1 MRLVPAL
8 LVLSIGV
15 AAAQHLPDNSQVT
28 LDPDDNPD
36 PAYRETLDGNERSRL
51 EEAER
56 EGETFLPYFY
66 GSIRPESLREP
77 PVEPPPP
84 PPEETIDVRTPQ
96 RIVTTYERHGP
107 SPTEVLEGLVEALI
121 NQWETPPAIIRI
133 TYAPP
138 TAEQPVA
145 AYRDDVQSLQG
156 VEPGSAF
163 YGRNLYTVRS
173 DTPGPVVIEILEA
186 PLAGAVATGSFERV
200 GDRLLLA
207 ITSLHHD
214 GVERPV
220 EAWGVGLDCACL
232 AIEGEVDRHWFERV
246 LLPAAL
252 AFAGRW
258 LDASSVPDTTV
269 SINGD
274 VIIEEASG
282 DRTRQALQQGLAGV
296 SGTIAGILAESAPRE
311 ATVTLPRNTE
321 LAVVFLHA
329 GATRR

>member
-1 MRLVPAL
+1 MRLAPAL
-8 LVLSIGV
+8 LAFLIGM
-15 AAAQHLPDNSQVT
+15 ASAQHLPDNSNVT

-36 PAYRETLDGNERSRL
+36 PAYRTTLDGNERTRL

-77 PVEPPPP
+77 PAVPPP
-84 PPEETIDVRTPQ
+84 PPEESIDVRTPQ

-107 SPTEVLEGLVEALI
+107 PPAEAPAGLIEALI
-121 NQWETPPAIIRI
+121 SQWDTAPAIIRI
-133 TYAPP
+133 AYAPP
-138 TAEQPVA
+138 AADRRVTAQPDEMEVL
-145 AYRDDVQSLQG
+145 DS

-163 YGRNLYTVRS
+163 YGRILYTVRS

-207 ITSLHHD
+207 ITRLHHD
-214 GVERPV
+214 GVERAI

-232 AIEGEVDRHWFERV
+232 AVSGEVDRHWFERV

-258 LDASSVPDTTV
+258 LDASSVPETTV

-274 VIIEEASG
+274 VIIEESA
-282 DRTRQALQQGLAGV
+282 DDPARRALQQGLAGV
-296 SGTIAGILAESAPRE
+296 TGTVADILAETAPRQ
-311 ATVTLPRNTE
+311 ATVTLARNTE

-329 GATRR
+329 GATGR

>member
-1 MRLVPAL
+1 MRLAPAF
-8 LVLSIGV
+8 LVFSIGV
-15 AAAQHLPDNSQVT
+15 AVAQHLPDNSNVA

-36 PAYRETLDGNERSRL
+36 PAYRETLEGNEQSRL

-56 EGETFLPYFY
+56 DGETFLPYFY

-77 PVEPPPP
+77 PAQPPPP
-84 PPEETIDVRTPQ
+84 PPEVTIDVRSPQ

-107 SPTEVLEGLVEALI
+107 LPDEAPEGLVEALI
-121 NQWETPPAIIRI
+121 SQWDTPPAIIRI
-133 TYAPP
+133 AYAPP
-138 TAEQPVA
+138 AADQPVA
-145 AYRDDVQSLQG
+145 AYRDDVPTFKG

-163 YGRNLYTVRS
+163 YGRILYTVRS

-207 ITSLHHD
+207 IRHLHHD

-232 AIEGEVDRHWFERV
+232 AVEGEVDRHWFERV

-258 LDASSVPDTTV
+258 LEATSVPDRTV

-274 VIIEEASG
+274 VIIEESRG
-282 DRTRQALQQGLAGV
+282 DRERQALQQGLAGV
-296 SGTIAGILAESAPRE
+296 TGTIAGILAETAPGQ

-329 GATRR
+329 GATGR

>member
-1 MRLVPAL
+1 MRLLPAL
-8 LVLSIGV
+8 LMFAIGA
-15 AAAQHLPDNSQVT
+15 AAAQHLPDNAHVT

-36 PAYRETLDGNERSRL
+36 PAYRATLDGNERHRL

-66 GSIRPESLREP
+66 GSARPENLGEP
-77 PVEPPPP
+77 PADPPPP

-107 SPTEVLEGLVEALI
+107 TPTEAPAGLIEALI
-121 NQWETPPAIIRI
+121 SQWMTPPAIIRI
-133 TYAPP
+133 AYTSPA
-138 TAEQPVA
+138 ADQPEISSRHDLVA
-145 AYRDDVQSLQG
+145 IDG
-156 VEPGSAF
+156 VSPGSAF
-163 YGRNLYTVRS
+163 YGRILYTVRS
-173 DTPGPVVIEILEA
+173 DTPGPVVIEILEE
-186 PLAGAVATGSFERV
+186 PLAGAVATGSFERG

-207 ITSLHHD
+207 IRHLAHD

-258 LDASSVPDTTV
+258 LEASSVPETTV

-274 VIIEEASG
+274 VIIEETGG
-282 DRTRQALQQGLAGV
+282 DRRLQALHQGLSGV
-296 SGTIAGILAESAPRE
+296 AETAAGILTENAPRE

-321 LAVVFLHA
+321 LAVVFVRA
-329 GATRR
+329 GTAGR

>member
-1 MRLVPAL
+1 M
-8 LVLSIGV
+8 
-15 AAAQHLPDNSQVT
+15 
-28 LDPDDNPD
+28 
-36 PAYRETLDGNERSRL
+36 
-51 EEAER
+51 
-56 EGETFLPYFY
+56 
-66 GSIRPESLREP
+66 
-77 PVEPPPP
+77 
-84 PPEETIDVRTPQ
+84 
-96 RIVTTYERHGP
+96 
-107 SPTEVLEGLVEALI
+107 
-121 NQWETPPAIIRI
+121 
-133 TYAPP
+133 
-138 TAEQPVA
+138 
-145 AYRDDVQSLQG
+145 
-156 VEPGSAF
+156 
-163 YGRNLYTVRS
+163 
-173 DTPGPVVIEILEA
+173 
-186 PLAGAVATGSFERV
+186 

-207 ITSLHHD
+207 ITNLHHD

-274 VIIEEASG
+274 VIIEEAGG

-296 SGTIAGILAESAPRE
+296 TGTVADILAENTPRE

>member
-1 MRLVPAL
+1 MRLAPAL
-8 LVLSIGV
+8 LVLTIGV
-15 AAAQHLPDNSQVT
+15 ASAQHMPDNSLVT

-36 PAYRETLDGNERSRL
+36 PAYRETLDGNERTRL

-56 EGETFLPYFY
+56 DGETFLPYFY

-77 PVEPPPP
+77 LAETLPPPV
-84 PPEETIDVRTPQ
+84 ETIDVRTPQ

-107 SPTEVLEGLVEALI
+107 SPLDEAPNGLVEALI
-121 NQWETPPAIIRI
+121 SQWETPPAIVRI
-133 TYAPP
+133 AYAPQA
-138 TAEQPVA
+138 AEKPET
-145 AYRDDVQSLQG
+145 AYRDDVPVLQG

-163 YGRNLYTVRS
+163 YGRILYTVRS
-173 DTPGPVVIEILEA
+173 DAPGPVVIEILEA
-186 PLAGAVATGSFERV
+186 PLAGALATGSFERT

-207 ITSLHHD
+207 ITHLHHD

-232 AIEGEVDRHWFERV
+232 AVEGEVDRHWFERV

-274 VIIEEASG
+274 VIIEETGG

-296 SGTIAGILAESAPRE
+296 AGTVTGILAETAPRE

-329 GATRR
+329 GAAGR

>member
-1 MRLVPAL
+1 MRLVTAL
-8 LVLSIGV
+8 LVLSTGV
-15 AAAQHLPDNSQVT
+15 AAAQHLPDNSHVT

-36 PAYRETLDGNERSRL
+36 PAYRETLEGNEQSRL

-66 GSIRPESLREP
+66 GSIRPENLRELP
-77 PVEPPPP
+77 AEPPP
-84 PPEETIDVRTPQ
+84 PPEEMIDVRTPQ

-107 SPTEVLEGLVEALI
+107 SPAEAPEGLVEALI
-121 NQWETPPAIIRI
+121 SQWETPPAIIRI
-133 TYAPP
+133 AYAPP
-138 TAEQPVA
+138 EAEQSVT
-145 AYRDDVQSLQG
+145 AYRDDVPTLHE

-163 YGRNLYTVRS
+163 YGRVLYTVRS
-173 DTPGPVVIEILEA
+173 DAPGPVVIEILEA
-186 PLAGAVATGSFERV
+186 PLAGAVATGSFERT

-207 ITSLHHD
+207 ITRLHHD
-214 GVERPV
+214 GAERPV

-246 LLPAAL
+246 LLPAAF

-274 VIIEEASG
+274 VIIEEAGG
-282 DRTRQALQQGLAGV
+282 DRTRQALQQGLAGAA
-296 SGTIAGILAESAPRE
+296 GTITGILAESVPAE
-311 ATVTLPRNTE
+311 ATVALPRNTE

-329 GATRR
+329 GATGR

>member
-1 MRLVPAL
+1 MRFAPAIL
-8 LVLSIGV
+8 ALAIGA
-15 AAAQHLPDNSQVT
+15 AAAQQLPDNAHVT

-36 PAYRETLDGNERSRL
+36 PAYRDTLHGNERSRL

-56 EGETFLPYFY
+56 DGETFLPYFY
-66 GSIRPESLREP
+66 GSTRPESLPEP
-77 PVEPPPP
+77 PEAPPAA
-84 PPEETIDVRTPQ
+84 PEETIDVRAPQ

-107 SPTEVLEGLVEALI
+107 LQPEAPAGLVEALI
-121 NQWETPPAIIRI
+121 SQWETPPAIIRI
-133 TYAPP
+133 AYAPP
-138 TAEQPVA
+138 AAERQEAAPRDGAPALEGVA
-145 AYRDDVQSLQG
+145 
-156 VEPGSAF
+156 PGSAF
-163 YGRNLYTVRS
+163 YARILYTVRS

-207 ITSLHHD
+207 VTRLHHD

-232 AIEGEVDRHWFERV
+232 AVAGEVDRHWFERV

-258 LDASSVPDTTV
+258 LEASSVPETTV

-274 VIIEEASG
+274 VIIDEAGG

-296 SGTIAGILAESAPRE
+296 TGTVAGILAETAPRE

-329 GATRR
+329 GATGR

>member
-1 MRLVPAL
+1 MRLAPAL
-8 LVLSIGV
+8 LALTIGV
-15 AAAQHLPDNSQVT
+15 AAAQQLPDNAHVT

-36 PAYRETLDGNERSRL
+36 PAYRETLDGNERTRL
-51 EEAER
+51 ETAER

-66 GSIRPESLREP
+66 GSTRPESLRAP
-77 PVEPPPP
+77 PAEPPPP
-84 PPEETIDVRTPQ
+84 PTEDALEVRTPQ

-107 SPTEVLEGLVEALI
+107 ALYEAPEGLVEALI
-121 NQWETPPAIIRI
+121 SQWMTPPAIVRI
-133 TYAPP
+133 AYAPP
-138 TAEQPVA
+138 ATDRRLA
-145 AYRDDVQSLQG
+145 ALAHEEPPLSG

-163 YGRNLYTVRS
+163 YGRILYTVRS
-173 DTPGPVVIEILEA
+173 EVPGPVVIEILEE

-200 GDRLLLA
+200 GDRLLIA
-207 ITSLHHD
+207 ITHLTRD
-214 GVERPV
+214 GTKRPV
-220 EAWGVGLDCACL
+220 EAWAVGLDCACL

-258 LDASSVPDTTV
+258 LEASSVPETSV

-274 VIIEEASG
+274 VIIEETGG
-282 DRTRQALQQGLAGV
+282 DRTHQALQQGLAGAA
-296 SGTIAGILAESAPRE
+296 GTVTGILTETAPRE

-329 GATRR
+329 GQTGK

>member
-1 MRLVPAL
+1 MRLAPAL
-8 LVLSIGV
+8 LALAFGV
-15 AAAQHLPDNSQVT
+15 AAAQHLPDNAHVT

-36 PAYRETLDGNERSRL
+36 PAYRATLDGNERSRL

-66 GSIRPESLREP
+66 GSVRPESPGEP
-77 PVEPPPP
+77 PAEPPPP
-84 PPEETIDVRTPQ
+84 PPVETIDVRTPQ

-107 SPTEVLEGLVEALI
+107 APTEPPKGLVEALI
-121 NQWETPPAIIRI
+121 SQWMTPPAIIRI
-133 TYAPP
+133 AYAPP
-138 TAEQPVA
+138 VTERPVA
-145 AYRDDVQSLQG
+145 AHGDKGQALSG
-156 VEPGSAF
+156 VEPGSAY
-163 YGRNLYTVRS
+163 YGRILYTVRS

-200 GDRLLLA
+200 GDRLLL
-207 ITSLHHD
+207 TVTRLTHD
-214 GVERPV
+214 GAEWPV

-232 AIEGEVDRHWFERV
+232 AIEGTVDRHWFERV

-258 LDASSVPDTTV
+258 LEASSVPDTTV

-274 VIIEEASG
+274 VIIEETGG
-282 DRTRQALQQGLAGV
+282 DPTRHALQQGLAGV
-296 SGTIAGILAESAPRE
+296 AGTVSGILTETAPRE

-321 LAVVFLHA
+321 LAVVFVRLRA
-329 GATRR
+329 SGR

>member
-1 MRLVPAL
+1 MRLAAAF
-8 LVLSIGV
+8 LVLTIGV
-15 AAAQHLPDNSQVT
+15 ATAQHMPDNSHVT

-66 GSIRPESLREP
+66 GSVRPESLREP
-77 PVEPPPP
+77 PTEPPP

-107 SPTEVLEGLVEALI
+107 SPAEVSEGLVEALI
-121 NQWETPPAIIRI
+121 SQWETPPAIIRI
-133 TYAPP
+133 AYAPP
-138 TAEQPVA
+138 EAERSVT
-145 AYRDDVQSLQG
+145 AYRDDVPALQG

-163 YGRNLYTVRS
+163 YGRILYTVRS

-186 PLAGAVATGSFERV
+186 PLAGAVATGSFERS

-207 ITSLHHD
+207 ITHLHHD

-232 AIEGEVDRHWFERV
+232 AVEGEVDRHWFERV

-258 LDASSVPDTTV
+258 LDASSVPETTV

-274 VIIEEASG
+274 VIIEEAGG

-296 SGTIAGILAESAPRE
+296 AGTVTGILAETAPRE

-329 GATRR
+329 GAAGR